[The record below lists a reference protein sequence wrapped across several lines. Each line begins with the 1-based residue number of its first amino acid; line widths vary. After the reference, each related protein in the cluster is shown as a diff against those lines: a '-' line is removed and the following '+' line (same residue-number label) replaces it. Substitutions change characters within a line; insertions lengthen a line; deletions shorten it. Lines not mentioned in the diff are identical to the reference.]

1 MAIDFN
7 VIKKLICIVVVC
19 LFILHSGNKLFED
32 IYKSKAKTPL
42 HPKEIQVQWTINMA
56 RKWSLQLHLYGIK
69 MQMPYKCY
77 YTTELTCL
85 ASFRDSVG

>member
-56 RKWSLQLHLYGIK
+56 RKWSLQLHLCGIK